1 MSTDRGSS
9 RQAWIEGSTL
19 SVGIVLAV
27 ALFGMV
33 NYLAY
38 RHYKRFDWTESKLY
52 SLSEKS
58 QKVVEGLDREVEAI
72 IFLSPGSE
80 LYTAT
85 DELLSRY
92 AAANPKYFK
101 KRTIDP
107 VKNRLEA
114 QRLIETHS
122 IAHSNVV
129 VVASGDDRRVIDG
142 YELADYD
149 YSGTQFGQA
158 PTLKE
163 FKGEQL
169 ITSAILELVEA
180 KKPRILFTTG
190 HGEAPLDG
198 AGDPRALNQA
208 KDLLGKDNFELEEW
222 DPTGKLE
229 VPSDAD
235 LLVVAGP
242 TTNFFPPDLELFS
255 RYLDGGGRMLFLL
268 DPVIRGQT
276 LVDLGL
282 TEWLRGY
289 GVEVRNDVVIDPG
302 TQLAFFGPE
311 SIYTDSFG
319 SHPIVSELGQAGTR
333 VLLTLARSVSKAEDA
348 PDRFKVAELIHTT
361 SSAWGETNLS
371 DLENIQADEGEAQGV
386 LSLGVAVSF
395 KPTAAEEAAT
405 DDTVEDAAAAD
416 VAAEDAAAEDK
427 TEAAGDAPDDGDVD
441 LFKPDEAD
449 GAEDGGE
456 QGKNESRL
464 VVLGDLD
471 FLADSQIG
479 QAANDALTANTFNWL
494 VEREQLISIEGKKP
508 EETRLVLTSSE
519 LYSVYLLV
527 LFVLPGIAVIAG
539 VSVYMRRRR

>member
-1 MSTDRGSS
+1 MSTDRPES
-9 RQAWIEGSTL
+9 RKAWIEGSTM

-38 RHYKRFDWTESKLY
+38 RHYERFDWTQSKLY

-58 QKVVEGLDREVEAI
+58 RKVVEGLDREVEAI
-72 IFLSPGSE
+72 IFLSPDSD
-80 LYTAT
+80 LYAQT

-92 AAANPKYFK
+92 AAANPTFFK

-114 QRLIETHS
+114 QRLIDQHS
-122 IAHSNVV
+122 IAHANVV
-129 VVASGDDRRVIDG
+129 VIASGDDRRVIDG
-142 YELADYD
+142 YDLAEYD
-149 YSGTQFGQA
+149 YSGAQYGQA
-158 PTLKE
+158 PKLKE

-190 HGEAPLDG
+190 HGEAPLDA

-208 KDLLGKDNFELEEW
+208 KNLLGKDNFELEEW
-222 DPTGKLE
+222 DPTGKAE

-242 TTNFFPPDLELFS
+242 TTNFFPPDLDLFS
-255 RYLDGGGRMLFLL
+255 RYLDAGGRMLFLL
-268 DPVIRGQT
+268 DPVVRGQS

-282 TEWLRGY
+282 TDWLRGY
-289 GVEVRNDVVIDPG
+289 GVEVRDDVVIDPG
-302 TQLAFFGPE
+302 TQLPFFGPE
-311 SIYTDSFG
+311 SILTDSFG
-319 SHPIVSELGQAGTR
+319 DHPIVKSLGQMGTR
-333 VLLTLARSVSKAEDA
+333 VLFTVARSVSRAADA
-348 PDRFKVAELIHTT
+348 PERFKVTELIHTT
-361 SSAWGETNLS
+361 SSAWGETDLS
-371 DLENIQADEGEAQGV
+371 DLENMKADDGEAQGV
-386 LSLGVAVSF
+386 VSLGVAVSF
-395 KPTAAEEAAT
+395 RPKTEAP
-405 DDTVEDAAAAD
+405 AAAD
-416 VAAEDAAAEDK
+416 EAVTDASEHDEAAAEGSSD
-427 TEAAGDAPDDGDVD
+427 EDVD
-441 LFKPDEAD
+441 LFEPDEAEPGD
-449 GAEDGGE
+449 DPGE
-456 QGKNESRL
+456 KAGDKKEARL

-471 FLADSQIG
+471 FLADSQIA
-479 QAANDALTANTFNWL
+479 QAANADLTANTFNWL

-508 EETRLVLTSSE
+508 EETRLVMTSSE

-527 LFVLPGIAVIAG
+527 LFALPGIAVVAG